1 MKNLTLRYGV
11 TQLAYWAAYS
21 GTASFAATYLLGRGL
36 SSGIV
41 GTLLAAGG
49 LLSCASQPILASIA
63 DRSARFLLSKMLLWM
78 SALCCGCFGMLL
90 IPGLPIALVGI
101 FYMVAIWSS
110 DAMVPLLN
118 ALNVA
123 YDQAGYTINYGVG
136 RGVGSAASGLS
147 AMAFGFIIAKFGTTW
162 MIVILVAFRILS
174 MVAVAGYPR
183 IVKPKASQS
192 EDTSC
197 SMGRFFLRYK
207 WYSVSLLGVLLLAM
221 YHAMTENYLI
231 AIVSRL
237 GGDSSHVGIALFIS
251 AFCASPVLFFFSF
264 VRKYLKDNWIF
275 KIAALSFLTKSVLFY
290 FAGSITA
297 IYIFQLIQLT
307 SYAFLS
313 PIQLYYARAKILDA
327 DMVKGQA
334 FITAAYAL
342 GCSAG
347 NFAGGLILTLGVDA
361 LLLSGIVMALL
372 GTVIVFFTV
381 NKSDIIPAVHPSS
394 SSL

>member
-1 MKNLTLRYGV
+1 MKNLTIRYGV
-11 TQLAYWAAYS
+11 TQVAYWAAYS

-36 SSGIV
+36 SSSMVGI
-41 GTLLAAGG
+41 LLAAGG
-49 LLSCASQPILASIA
+49 LLSCASQPVLASFA
-63 DRSARFLLSKMLLWM
+63 DRSHRFLLVRMLLMM
-78 SALCCGCFGMLL
+78 SAICCGCFAALL
-90 IPGLPIALVGI
+90 IPGLPMGAVGI

-136 RGVGSAASGLS
+136 RGLGSAASGLS
-147 AMAFGFIIAKFGTTW
+147 AMAFGFIIAKLGTTW
-162 MIVILVAFRILS
+162 MILILVSFRVLS
-174 MVAVAGYPR
+174 IFVLAGYPR
-183 IVKPKASQS
+183 IVKPEVS
-192 EDTSC
+192 EKEEDLSC
-197 SMGRFFLRYK
+197 SMLHFFLRYR

-231 AIVSRL
+231 AIMERL

-251 AFCASPVLFFFSF
+251 AFMAAPVLFFFNK
-264 VRKYLKDNWIF
+264 VRRIITDNWIF
-275 KIAALSFLTKSVLFY
+275 RIAALSFLIKAVLFY
-290 FAGSITA
+290 FAKSISV
-297 IYIFQLIQLT
+297 IYLLQLIQIT

-313 PIQLYYARAKILDA
+313 PIQLYYARAKIMDS

-347 NFAGGLILTLGVDA
+347 NFAGGQILNLGVDA
-361 LLLSGIVMALL
+361 LLFSGILMALG
-372 GTVIVFFTV
+372 GTVIIFLTV
-381 NKSDIIPAVHPSS
+381 NRWDIAPKSI
-394 SSL
+394 

>member
-1 MKNLTLRYGV
+1 MKNLTVRYGV
-11 TQLAYWAAYS
+11 TQVAYWAAYS

-36 SSGIV
+36 SSGAV
-41 GTLLAAGG
+41 GVLLAAGG
-49 LLSCASQPILASIA
+49 LLSCASQPLLASYA
-63 DRSARFLLSKMLLWM
+63 DHSRKFMLTKMLLLM
-78 SALCCGCFGMLL
+78 SAVCCGCFGALL
-90 IPGLPIALVGI
+90 IPGLPMAAVGL
-101 FYMVAIWSS
+101 FYMAAIWSS

-136 RGVGSAASGLS
+136 RGLGSAASGLS

-162 MIVILVAFRILS
+162 MILILVSFRILS
-174 MVAVAGYPR
+174 MIAVAGYPR
-183 IVKPKASQS
+183 IQKLTPLEKQT
-192 EDTSC
+192 DTSC
-197 SMGRFFLRYK
+197 SMFQFFFRYP

-231 AIVSRL
+231 AIMNRL
-237 GGDSSHVGIALFIS
+237 GGDSSHVGVALFIS
-251 AFCASPVLFFFSF
+251 AITASPVLFFFNN
-264 VRKYLKDNWIF
+264 VRKVMKDSWIF
-275 KIAALSFLTKSVLFY
+275 KIAALSFLLKSVLFY
-290 FAGSITA
+290 FARSITA
-297 IYIFQLIQLT
+297 IYIFQLIQIT

-347 NFAGGLILTLGVDA
+347 NFAGGQILALGVDA
-361 LLLSGIVMALL
+361 LLFSGILMALF
-372 GTVIVFFTV
+372 GTIIVFFTV
-381 NKSDIIPAVHPSS
+381 NRTDITKP
-394 SSL
+394 